1 MTTTPETPADRE
13 HASGDARWCG
23 QTQGAECARAMGADC
38 VVAAVRRGGLH
49 RALRGRHEQRLYI
62 TVDDELE
69 VDHHRGP
76 EVDDPI
82 EEIRAVLHR
91 SERQELASRQLSGLS
106 PARIALLAPVDR
118 SERDAITHGSAEH
131 GDGIDLGW

>member
-1 MTTTPETPADRE
+1 
-13 HASGDARWCG
+13 
-23 QTQGAECARAMGADC
+23 MGAD
-38 VVAAVRRGGLH
+38 RGHGC
-49 RALRGRHEQRLYI
+49 RHEKRLYI

-82 EEIRAVLHR
+82 EGIRAALHR

-118 SERDAITHGSAEH
+118 SERDAITHGSPEH